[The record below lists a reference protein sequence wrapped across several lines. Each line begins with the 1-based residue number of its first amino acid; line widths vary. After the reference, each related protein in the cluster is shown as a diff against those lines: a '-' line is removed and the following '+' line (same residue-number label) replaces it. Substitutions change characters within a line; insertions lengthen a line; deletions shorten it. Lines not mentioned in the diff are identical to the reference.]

1 MNSDEGRHTM
11 KTKRLKVLLPVLL
24 LAVLLVVTIVF
35 IVQRGEKKGQETK
48 KSDRKRPTVLL
59 ILDGFGVS
67 EQKEHNAIAMADTP
81 D

>member
-35 IVQRGEKKGQETK
+35 IVQRGEKKGR
-48 KSDRKRPTVLL
+48 DR
-59 ILDGFGVS
+59 
-67 EQKEHNAIAMADTP
+67 
-81 D
+81 